1 MRDSSSSAEQFKAI
15 DTTVVEWDK
24 SFNPKLGVE
33 LGRLMLRK
41 DPKNGAEIR
50 MIRYPKGVVNP
61 EHTHPCG
68 HGIFV
73 LEGKL
78 RTHEGTYGPGT
89 WVWFPQDERLVAGR
103 AEAHLGDS
111 RRLRGAHQGVWHG
124 ATDESDMV
132 GIFITDGAFDIFY
145 KDDE

>member
-1 MRDSSSSAEQFKAI
+1 MSNSNPNPGQYTVI
-15 DTTVVEWDK
+15 DTKTVEWDK
-24 SFNPKLGVE
+24 SFNPKLGVD

-78 RTHEGTYGPGT
+78 RTHRGTYGPGT
-89 WVWFPQDERLVAGR
+89 WVWFPEG
-103 AEAHLGDS
+103 ETME
-111 RRLRGAHQGVWHG
+111 HG
-124 ATDESDMV
+124 ATDEGDMI

-145 KDDE
+145 KEDE

>member
-1 MRDSSSSAEQFKAI
+1 MHEKAPEVKSPVSNSNPNPELYTVV
-15 DTTVVEWDK
+15 DTKAVEWDK
-24 SFNPKLGVE
+24 SFNPKLGVD

-50 MIRYPKGVVNP
+50 MIRYPKGIVNP

-78 RTHEGTYGPGT
+78 RTHRGAYGPGT
-89 WVWFPQDERLVAGR
+89 WVWFPEG
-103 AEAHLGDS
+103 ETME
-111 RRLRGAHQGVWHG
+111 HG
-124 ATDESDMV
+124 ATDEGDMI

-145 KDDE
+145 KEDE

>member
-1 MRDSSSSAEQFKAI
+1 MSDSNPSPEQYTAI
-15 DTTVVEWDK
+15 DTKSVEWDK
-24 SFNPKLGVE
+24 SFNPKLGVD

-50 MIRYPKGVVNP
+50 MIRYPKGIVNP

-78 RTHEGTYGPGT
+78 RTHRGTYGPGT
-89 WVWFPQDERLVAGR
+89 WVWFPEG
-103 AEAHLGDS
+103 EIME
-111 RRLRGAHQGVWHG
+111 HG
-124 ATDESDMV
+124 ATDEGDMI

>member
-1 MRDSSSSAEQFKAI
+1 MTDPNANPEQY
-15 DTTVVEWDK
+15 TTIATRAVEWDR
-24 SFNPKLGVE
+24 SFNPKLGVD

-50 MIRYPKGVVNP
+50 MIRYPKGIVNP

-78 RTHEGTYGPGT
+78 HTHRGTYGPGT
-89 WVWFPQDERLVAGR
+89 WVWFPEG
-103 AEAHLGDS
+103 ETME
-111 RRLRGAHQGVWHG
+111 HG
-124 ATDESDMV
+124 AADEGDMT

-145 KDDE
+145 SDAE

>member
-1 MRDSSSSAEQFKAI
+1 MSESIPNPGPEQYTTI

-89 WVWFPQDERLVAGR
+89 WVWFPQDEIM
-103 AEAHLGDS
+103 E
-111 RRLRGAHQGVWHG
+111 HG
-124 ATDESDMV
+124 ATGEGYLV
-132 GIFITDGAFDIFY
+132 FIFITDGAFDIFY
-145 KDDE
+145 KYVY

>member
-1 MRDSSSSAEQFKAI
+1 MADLDNNASENVYNVI
-15 DTTVVEWDK
+15 DTGSTEWDR
-24 SFNPKLGVE
+24 SFNPKLGVD

-50 MIRYPKGVVNP
+50 MIRYPKGIVNP

-78 RTHEGTYGPGT
+78 RTHRGTYGPGT
-89 WVWFPQDERLVAGR
+89 WVWFPEG
-103 AEAHLGDS
+103 ETME
-111 RRLRGAHQGVWHG
+111 HG
-124 ATDESDMV
+124 ATDEGDMT

-145 KDDE
+145 SDAEQTTT

>member
-1 MRDSSSSAEQFKAI
+1 VSETNPNPNPNPQQYTAI
-15 DTTVVEWDK
+15 DTKTVEWDK
-24 SFNPKLGVE
+24 SFNPKLGVD

-50 MIRYPKGVVNP
+50 MIRYPKGIVNP

-73 LEGKL
+73 LEGEL
-78 RTHEGTYGPGT
+78 RTHRGTYGPGT
-89 WVWFPQDERLVAGR
+89 WVWFPEG
-103 AEAHLGDS
+103 ETME
-111 RRLRGAHQGVWHG
+111 HG
-124 ATDESDMV
+124 ATDKGDMI

>member
-1 MRDSSSSAEQFKAI
+1 MSKSNSKPNPEQYTVI
-15 DTTVVEWDK
+15 DTKAVEWAK
-24 SFNPKLGVE
+24 SFNPKLGVD
-33 LGRLMLRK
+33 LGRLMLRT
-41 DPKNGAEIR
+41 DPSNGAEIR
-50 MIRYPKGVVNP
+50 MIRYPKGIVNP

-78 RTHEGTYGPGT
+78 RTHRGTYGPGT
-89 WVWFPQDERLVAGR
+89 WVWFPEG
-103 AEAHLGDS
+103 EPME
-111 RRLRGAHQGVWHG
+111 HG
-124 ATDESDMV
+124 ATDEGDMT

>member
-1 MRDSSSSAEQFKAI
+1 MNSNPEQYTVI
-15 DTTVVEWDK
+15 DTKAVEWDK
-24 SFNPKLGVE
+24 SFNPKLGVD

-41 DPKNGAEIR
+41 DPINGAEIR
-50 MIRYPKGVVNP
+50 MIRYPKGIVNP

-78 RTHEGTYGPGT
+78 RTHRGTYGPGT
-89 WVWFPQDERLVAGR
+89 WVWFPEG
-103 AEAHLGDS
+103 ETME
-111 RRLRGAHQGVWHG
+111 HG
-124 ATDESDMV
+124 ATDEGDMT

-145 KDDE
+145 SDAEQTTT